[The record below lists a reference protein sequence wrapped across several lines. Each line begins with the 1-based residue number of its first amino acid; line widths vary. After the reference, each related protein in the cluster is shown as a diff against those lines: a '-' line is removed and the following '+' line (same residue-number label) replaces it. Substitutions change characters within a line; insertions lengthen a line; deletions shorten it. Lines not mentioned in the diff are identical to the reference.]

1 MPDLSFQV
9 EGAEAVPYSAAPLLA
24 FKLRITSADAAEVI
38 QSVALRCQIQIEATH
53 RKYGEHEQKKLL
65 DLFGAPERW
74 SRTLRA
80 MLWTHANVTVAK
92 FKGSTVVDLPVP
104 CTFDFNV
111 AATKYFA
118 ALEEGDVPL
127 NLMFS
132 GTIFYEQVGAGLQ
145 IEQISWDRET
155 KFRLPVRVWKEMMD
169 IYYPNSA
176 WLCLHRD
183 VFEKLS
189 QYKMDRG
196 IPTWEQAL
204 ESLLNAESGLRIAEF
219 EIRKDLSPDPQSAIR
234 NSKSEILL

>member
-1 MPDLSFQV
+1 VPDLTFEVLS
-9 EGAEAVPYSAAPLLA
+9 AEAVPYSAAPLLT
-24 FKLRITSADAAEVI
+24 FKLRIANTDAAEVI
-38 QSVALRCQIQIEATH
+38 QSVALRCQIQIESTQ
-53 RKYGEHEQKKLL
+53 RKYGEQEQEKLL

-80 MLWTHANVTVAK
+80 MLWTHANAMVPK
-92 FKGSTVVDLPVP
+92 FTGSTLVELPVP
-104 CTFDFNV
+104 CSFDFNV

-118 ALEEGDVPL
+118 ALEHGEVPL

-132 GTIFYEQVGAGLQ
+132 GTIFYEPSGGGLQ
-145 IEQISWDRET
+145 VEQIPWDREA
-155 KFRLPVRVWKEMMD
+155 KYRLPVRVWKQMMD

-204 ESLLNAESGLRIAEF
+204 ESLLIADSGLGIADYGVENAPSLDT
-219 EIRKDLSPDPQSAIR
+219 ESAIV
-234 NSKSEILL
+234 NPKSEILL